1 MIGSLLDLLFPSKC
15 ACCGRVL
22 ERWRV
27 NPCPA
32 CAEDLPLLSDDQI
45 LRRGP
50 YGLCAVAF
58 RYEGGV
64 RDAIRACKF
73 HGRQSALRA
82 LAPYLVQAAAEHL
95 SGQFDA
101 VTYVPVSPKRLRERG
116 YDQARLLADAMARH
130 WDTRA
135 EATLRK
141 VRHTKAQSSLKDA
154 AARRQNID
162 GAYTVLSAERV
173 IGRRFLLVDDVVT
186 TGSTMAAAAEA
197 LRSAGAASV
206 VCAAL
211 AAPDQGANQGD
222 HAVQGE
228 ILKTNRELQLFSCK
242 IK

>member
-1 MIGSLLDLLFPSKC
+1 MMEFLLDLLFPPKC

-22 ERWRV
+22 ATPRV
-27 NPCPA
+27 NPCPD
-32 CAEDLPLLSDDQI
+32 CARALPLQPDASVLHT
-45 LRRGP
+45 GP

-73 HGRQSALRA
+73 HGRQSAVQA

-116 YDQARLLADAMARH
+116 YDQARLLADAMARQ
-130 WDTRA
+130 WNTRV
-135 EATLRK
+135 EPTLRK
-141 VRHTKAQSSLKDA
+141 VRHTKAQSSLEGA
-154 AARRQNID
+154 EERRKNIA
-162 GAYTVLSAERV
+162 GAYAVLPGAAV
-173 IGRRFLLVDDVVT
+173 AGRRFLLVDDVVT

-197 LRSAGAASV
+197 LRAGGAASV

-211 AAPDQGANQGD
+211 AAPE
-222 HAVQGE
+222 GE
-228 ILKTNRELQLFSCK
+228 NFENKP
-242 IK
+242 